1 MATVTLPRLHWGDPA
16 SDRRALLVHGLGSSA
31 HTMWQ
36 VAEGLAEAGY
46 SATAID
52 LRGHGNA
59 PRASRY
65 RIDDLADDL
74 AASRPHAGA
83 AGQDGG
89 DAAAVG
95 ADHPWDVV
103 VAHSIGGA
111 AALTAA
117 AAHTAWTQRLILL
130 DPAIVAVEEVRRR
143 VLDGQLAAKD
153 SLTEELVAA
162 ENPHWHPLDVELRV
176 RAVRAASRFALEHA
190 VLDNPDWDASGSVP
204 HLACPTLVIGGA
216 ATRGAMFAG
225 DHATETLAA
234 NPLLELVAV
243 AAGHNVHRDAPAEVL
258 AAMREW
264 LAAF

>member
-36 VAEGLAEAGY
+36 VAEGLAELGY
-46 SATAID
+46 SATAVD
-52 LRGHGNA
+52 LRGHGVA

-65 RIDDLADDL
+65 RIDDLADDV
-74 AASRPHAGA
+74 AATSPQAGESEAHTNDPA
-83 AGQDGG
+83 AT
-89 DAAAVG
+89 AS
-95 ADHPWDVV
+95 DHPWDVV

-117 AAHTAWTQRLILL
+117 AAHPDWTQRLILL
-130 DPAIVAVEEVRRR
+130 DPAIVAVEEVRQR
-143 VLDGQLAAKD
+143 VLAGQLAAKD

-190 VLDNPDWDASGSVP
+190 VLDNPDWDATGSVP
-204 HLACPTLVIGGA
+204 HLTCPTLVIGGLA
-216 ATRGAMFAG
+216 ARGAMFAG
-225 DHATETLAA
+225 DHAAEVLAA
-234 NPLLELVAV
+234 NPLLEHVEV
-243 AAGHNVHRDAPAEVL
+243 PAGHNVHRDAPAEVL